1 MSSTGFNLEIENSRE
16 IVDAAHGELVR
27 HTDFTSYHQPGL
39 LSSHQMSFLGSL
51 ILDHDQDSKSAQLT
65 ITH

>member
-1 MSSTGFNLEIENSRE
+1 MSSTGFNLEIANSRE

-27 HTDFTSYHQPGL
+27 HTDFTSCHQPGL